1 MRSRCRRI
9 VLDAK
14 FDMTAFEIVSILQ
27 ILIAIAMMALGLY
40 LFVPTALEKHNI
52 VLGEEEDF

>member
-1 MRSRCRRI
+1 
-9 VLDAK
+9 
-14 FDMTAFEIVSILQ
+14 MTAFEIVSILQ